1 VATPLPLL
9 TRAQRKLP
17 RVRKFVGR
25 WLRTISSRDRVNPR
39 AVFVLGAQRSGTRLP
54 LHVLEQS
61 PEIITYSEGSAP
73 FFSGVL
79 LRDDPTVLRELT
91 RLPFPRVVLKPICES
106 HRAPGLLATFAGA
119 RVIWI
124 YRHYRETVNSA
135 VVKWKTGQRNLKR
148 VATRDPTAG
157 WRLGGLTQEKLEL
170 ASRLYSDDMS
180 LHAAEAVMW
189 YLRTALFFDLGLAE
203 RSDVL
208 LVKYEDLVTT
218 PEAGFSRMFSFL
230 ECPFELAFL
239 RGVYAS
245 SVRSQSFPEIPKEI
259 ERLCADLMERL
270 DRYHVSAGSALAGP
284 R

>member
-1 VATPLPLL
+1 MPLPLL
-9 TRAQRKLP
+9 ARAQRKLP

-25 WLRTISSRDRVNPR
+25 WIRTIYAGDRVNPR

-61 PEIITYSEGSAP
+61 SEIITYSEGSAP

-79 LRDDPTVLRELT
+79 LRDDHAVLRALK

-106 HRAPGLLATFAGA
+106 HRAPELLATFAGA

-135 VVKWKTGQRNLKR
+135 VVKWKTGKRNLKR
-148 VATRDPTAG
+148 VATRDRTAG
-157 WRLGGLTQEKLEL
+157 WRLGGLTPEKLAL

-189 YLRTALFFDLGLAE
+189 YLRTALFFDLGLAG

-208 LVKYEDLVTT
+208 LVKYEDLVTA
-218 PEAGFSRMFSFL
+218 PEAGFSSMFSFL
-230 ECPFELAFL
+230 ECPFDQAFL

-245 SVRSQSFPEIPKEI
+245 SVRSQSFPEIPQEI

-270 DRYHVSAGSALAGP
+270 DSHQVNANPAIARP